1 MKTDSIFYRLFQTFP
16 ESFFDLLNL
25 PPETVNHY
33 QFSSLEVKQLA
44 FRLDGVF
51 LPDNLND
58 PIYFVEVQFQK
69 DERFYSRFFSEIFL
83 YFHQSERNNNWQGVI
98 IYPHREIENSPKSR
112 YQEFF
117 ESGRV
122 NCYYLNQLYHFSKV
136 MTDLVDYS
144 KAQFRSRTGIALL
157 DVSHD
162 Y

>member
-1 MKTDSIFYRLFQTFP
+1 MTGTDFSN
-16 ESFFDLLNL
+16 LL
-25 PPETVNHY
+25 P
-33 QFSSLEVKQLA
+33 
-44 FRLDGVF
+44 
-51 LPDNLND
+51 
-58 PIYFVEVQFQK
+58 VQFK
-69 DERFYSRFFSEIFL
+69 KYERFYSRFFSEIFL

>member
-1 MKTDSIFYRLFQTFP
+1 VKTDSIFYRLFETFP

-51 LPDNLND
+51 IPDNLND

-83 YFHQSERNNNWQGVI
+83 YFHQSELSQNWQGVI

-122 NCYYLNQLYHFSKV
+122 NCYYLNQLDEGDSLGVKV
-136 MTDLVDYS
+136 LQLIVESEQKTL
-144 KAQFRSRTGIALL
+144 
-157 DVSHD
+157 
-162 Y
+162 